1 MKIIE
6 NNQIVELSRIKPN
19 DYNPK
24 HDITE
29 EKDDLVALEDFAKLK
44 KSFEL
49 NGQDQ
54 PLIVREVDDGYEI
67 IDGEHRYYAMR
78 ELGFTHAE
86 VKNLGKISRQ
96 DAISRLL
103 SHEIKFEIDPIL
115 EAKLLTEWIEAGW
128 PTDKLLYTPEEIEE
142 KMQFIKFDWRNIM
155 GRIPVVEFDEGEI
168 DEDREKK
175 GEYYLTL
182 DKKNIEWLVKNY
194 RRRHGLYALNGEK
207 IVGELKNAQKP
218 LS

>member
-1 MKIIE
+1 MRIIE
-6 NNQIVELSRIKPN
+6 NNQIVELAKIRPN

-24 HDITE
+24 PDIKE
-29 EKDDLVALEDFAKLK
+29 EKDDLFALEEFNRLK

-54 PLIVREVDDGYEI
+54 PLIVREVDDYFEI
-67 IDGEHRYYAMR
+67 IDGEHRYYAMQ

-103 SHEIKFEIDPIL
+103 SHEIKFEIDPVL
-115 EAKLLTEWIEAGW
+115 EAKLLTEWMEAGW
-128 PTDKLLYTPEEIEE
+128 PTDKLLYTAEEIEQ
-142 KMQFIKFDWRNIM
+142 KMQLIKFDWKNIM
-155 GRIPVVEFDEGEI
+155 GRIPVIEFDEI

-175 GEYYLTL
+175 GEYYITL
-182 DKKNIEWLVKNY
+182 DKKNIEWLVRNY
-194 RRRHGLYALNGEK
+194 KRRHGLYALNGEK
-207 IVGELKNAQKP
+207 IVTELKNAQKP